1 MSDAPL
7 VEYNVPEVLG
17 FLFSYR
23 FHFHSISIHS
33 LVVRMIVQ
41 GYERVRGRQSMF
53 GKVFADLLKFRYRKL
68 LVSVELA
75 TVPVNKLAYCDWS
88 TKTEMLSVKHIK
100 E

>member
-1 MSDAPL
+1 
-7 VEYNVPEVLG
+7 
-17 FLFSYR
+17 
-23 FHFHSISIHS
+23 
-33 LVVRMIVQ
+33 
-41 GYERVRGRQSMF
+41 MF